1 MFVQK
6 LKKLNCLILV
16 FKYIGLD
23 SNGPIRIRVN
33 EIHENNPTFTGTPN
47 SMHTTPHFHIDRR
60 AKVYTGKWG
69 KTFTG
74 PMEMF
79 R

>member
-1 MFVQK
+1 M
-6 LKKLNCLILV
+6 V